1 MSLSVGNKVFLSPK
15 GEKGKTLLKHIEC
28 KIGIGKMLRQG
39 NSNVWQIT
47 AIEQQGDVIVHHV
60 MPLGTNNNVLS
71 EHLRKVV
78 EDHDPNFQIKKLYG
92 I

>member
-1 MSLSVGNKVFLSPK
+1 MTLSVGNKVFLSPK

-39 NSNVWQIT
+39 NSFVWQIT
-47 AIEQQGDVIVHHV
+47 AIEQQGDVTVHHV
-60 MPLGTNNNVLS
+60 VPLSMNNGPMS

-78 EDHDPNFQIKKLYG
+78 EDHDPNFKVKKLYG